1 MDPQAAWDHLL
12 EAYTHGDWFV
22 VEELAE
28 GLLEWLHRGGFPPRP
43 VSKGEMGDRWNRVVA
58 VSACRFA
65 LSAARTDQAGRN
77 GR

>member
-1 MDPQAAWDHLL
+1 MDPQAAWDQLL
-12 EAYTHGDWFV
+12 EAYTHGDWSV

-28 GLLEWLHRGGFPPRP
+28 GLLQWLHRGGFPPRP
-43 VSKGEMGDRWNRVVA
+43 VSEGGMGDEWNRAVA
-58 VSACRFA
+58 VCACRFA